1 MKLKDYK
8 NLLDAIA
15 AAPPDAPFV
24 TMWHGDQTPEYEVL
38 TFREF
43 MHLAQ
48 GYGSYYCLRGIRPG
62 NTIVIAMPQG
72 IPLMA
77 AFVGALLVG
86 AVPSILA
93 YPTFKIDPEKYRH
106 GLSGVTE
113 NLKASLVVFDEDFPQ
128 DLLEYLASYGDER
141 LVQIKEPGAGGRQ
154 EEITWHQPG
163 PDDVAFLQ
171 HSSGTTGLQKG
182 VALTHGAVLRQLQA
196 LSESLHL
203 TARDR
208 IVSWLP
214 LYHDMG
220 LIACFIL
227 PLVCH
232 LQVIMESPT
241 YWVLRPGSMLHL
253 ATKFQATLCWL
264 PNFSFQFLARRVH
277 PEERGRLDLSSMR
290 AIINCSERVRFQSME
305 EFYQA
310 YRSSGLS
317 RSALQTSYA
326 MAENTFAVTQSR
338 LDGTALPT
346 TIWVESR
353 TLKDSGRVKLVANR
367 SADALPLTS
376 SGTCLVDNFVKIIGQ
391 KGEPLEEGHLGEI
404 LVSSNSLFQG
414 YYNRP
419 DLTRKRLRAGWFR
432 TGDTGLLWKG
442 ELYVLG
448 RLDDLIIVGG
458 KNIYPHDIEEIVASH
473 PSIKDGRTVALGLFN
488 PELGTQ
494 DLVIVAEVQNKGLL
508 EHRLEIQNEIRRAI
522 LGEIG
527 VAPRSVYL
535 VPPKWIV
542 KSTSGKLARSHN
554 LEKLLMENPALRPAQ
569 KESASR

>member
-8 NLLDAIA
+8 NLLEALA
-15 AAPPDAPFV
+15 AAPPEAPFV
-24 TMWHGDQTPEYEVL
+24 TMWHGDETPEYEVL

-43 MHLAQ
+43 INLAQ
-48 GYGSYYCLRGIRPG
+48 GYGSYYRLRGIRPG
-62 NTIVIAMPQG
+62 HTIVIAMPQG

-93 YPTFKIDPEKYRH
+93 YPTFKIDPAKYRH
-106 GLSGVTE
+106 GLAGVME

-128 DLLEYLASYGDER
+128 DLLEYLAADRDGR

-154 EEITWHQPG
+154 ADLTWHQPG

-196 LSESLHL
+196 LSASLQL
-203 TARDR
+203 TGRDR

-220 LIACFIL
+220 LIACFMV
-227 PLVCH
+227 PLACH

-241 YWVLRPGSMLHL
+241 YWVLRPGSLLHL
-253 ATKFQATLCWL
+253 ATKFQATICWL

-277 PEERGRLDLSSMR
+277 PEERERLDLSSLR
-290 AIINCSERVRFQSME
+290 AIINCSERVRFQSLE

-310 YRSSGLS
+310 YRSSGLA

-338 LDGTALPT
+338 PDGTAWPT
-346 TIWVESR
+346 TIWVESK
-353 TLKDSGRVKLVANR
+353 TLKESGRVQLVSSG

-376 SGTCLVDNFVKIIGQ
+376 SGTCLADNVVKIIG
-391 KGEPLEEGHLGEI
+391 KHGEPLEDGHVGEI
-404 LVSSNSLFQG
+404 LVSSTSLFQG

-419 DLTRKRLRAGWFR
+419 DLTRMRLRAGWFR
-432 TGDTGLLWKG
+432 TGDTGLLWQG

-448 RLDDLIIVGG
+448 RQDDLIIVGG
-458 KNIYPHDIEEIVASH
+458 KNIYPHDLEEIVASL
-473 PSIKDGRTVALGLFN
+473 PGLKDGRALALGLFN

-494 DLVIVAEVQNKGLL
+494 DLIIVAEVQNKGLL
-508 EHRLEIQNEIRRAI
+508 ERRFEIQNEIRRAI

-535 VPPKWIV
+535 VPPQWVV

-554 LEKLLMENPALRPAQ
+554 LEKLLRENPSLIPAQ
-569 KESASR
+569 KESS